1 MDFPDDD
8 YDDELM
14 LSAVESYELQA
25 DKVDESVRFETED
38 LGTDQPEEK
47 YLLALKEHFGHSQF
61 RPLQWKIISSIM
73 VEKRDCCAIMT
84 TGYGK
89 SLCYQ
94 FPSVYTNGVTLV
106 VSPLISLMEDQV
118 LSLSVLNIKACLLGS
133 AQKQKLFDD
142 IVLGLYRVVYLT
154 PEYLTGSVGI
164 SMLQKL
170 AGNLTLVAI
179 DEAHCVSSWGH
190 DFRGAFR
197 ALSCIREIVPE
208 VPLMALTAT
217 ATKSVLNDIVQVL
230 RLKDPRKLCS
240 GFDRPNLKLVVR
252 TKLSPWHDLQRLI
265 REHQDGSV
273 IVYCLKR
280 GDTEEL
286 VKLFR
291 SQGIDC
297 AAYHAGLSLKV
308 RKEVHE
314 NFVRDKLRIIV
325 ATVAFG
331 MGIDKPDVRCVI
343 NYGASR
349 EIESYYQE
357 IGRAGRDGQPAKV
370 VTFYGRQDFAFHTHM
385 RQLTTSKIHKNHM
398 HSLSLKFQEY
408 LESSACRRKFIMA
421 YFGDPCADSLAIRA
435 NCCDNCDLLLANPGQ
450 QLQYEELNAEG
461 MCDLGGDARILLSAI
476 QIMSPC
482 SGITIAILFLRGS
495 NSQKIHGRLL
505 MSPLRGTGKHKPEQW
520 WKFLYDLLERHGF
533 LNTITT
539 RTPGTWYKLTRI
551 TVTLAGMNFLAQPTK
566 EPLWIRPKREMF
578 PYFTA
583 KRKVSIQMKE
593 PSVSRDTEVRLEPAA
608 PRTYVDEFR
617 QRLIG
622 FRMILANEIDVMP
635 YMVVSEKC
643 LLQMAEDPPL
653 DVEHLSNYDG
663 LSLSKISSFGARLV
677 AFVRQTVK
685 AMEKDYPE
693 HRVEVKRSRDPP
705 QRSTVPAAS
714 SVDTTHQSLLD
725 DDDDMD
731 ATFLL
736 EQAVLKTEAITSPSR
751 GKRMLSEFSASAA
764 GPLKYDSD
772 SGSDGDAIISAIPST
787 QNRPGPS
794 WLSTRSSPQEG
805 GSQKRPRRTIKSVW

>member
-1 MDFPDDD
+1 M
-8 YDDELM
+8 
-14 LSAVESYELQA
+14 
-25 DKVDESVRFETED
+25 
-38 LGTDQPEEK
+38 
-47 YLLALKEHFGHSQF
+47 ALKEHFGHSQF
-61 RPLQWKIISSIM
+61 RPLQWKIIRSIM

-154 PEYLTGSVGI
+154 PEYLTGSVGLN
-164 SMLQKL
+164 MLQQL

-190 DFRGAFR
+190 DFRSAFR
-197 ALSCIREIVPE
+197 ALSCIRDVVPN

-217 ATKSVLNDIVQVL
+217 ATKSVLDDIVQVL

-240 GFDRPNLKLVVR
+240 GFDRPNLKFVVR
-252 TKLSPWHDLQRLI
+252 TKISPWHDLQRLI

-280 GDTEEL
+280 GDTEDL

-385 RQLTTSKIHKNHM
+385 RQLTNSKIHKSHM
-398 HSLSLKFQEY
+398 HALSLKFQEY
-408 LESSACRRKFIMA
+408 LESCACRRKFIMT
-421 YFGDPCADSLAIRA
+421 YFGDPCADKIPIRA

-450 QLQYEELNAEG
+450 QLEYEELNEEG
-461 MCDLGGDARILLSAI
+461 MCDLSGDARILLSAI
-476 QIMSPC
+476 RSLSPC
-482 SGITIAILFLRGS
+482 NGITVVILLLRGS
-495 NSQKIHGRLL
+495 NSQKIQAHL
-505 MSPLRGTGKHKPEQW
+505 MTSPLRGSGKHKPEQW

-533 LNTITT
+533 LNTSTT
-539 RTPGTWYKLTRI
+539 RTPGTWYKMTRI
-551 TVTLAGMNFLAQPTK
+551 TVTLSGINFLTQATK
-566 EPLWIRPKREMF
+566 EPLWMKPKREMF
-578 PYFTA
+578 PYFTR

-593 PSVSRDTEVRLEPAA
+593 PSVSRDTEDRVKAAAAAA

-617 QRLIG
+617 QRLIV
-622 FRMILANEIDVMP
+622 FRMTLANEIDVMP

-677 AFVRQTVK
+677 AFVRETVG
-685 AMEKDYPE
+685 AMQKDYPE
-693 HRVEVKRSRDPP
+693 HKNQVGRPRNCPQPSTISNGQTSSNVPNVPP
-705 QRSTVPAAS
+705 GPSDHIS
-714 SVDTTHQSLLD
+714 HQSLLD

-736 EQAVLKTEAITSPSR
+736 EQAVLKTEAIMSPSQSQ
-751 GKRMLSEFSASAA
+751 KKLSEFSLGGA

-772 SGSDGDAIISAIPST
+772 SSGSDGDAIISAIPST

-794 WLSTRSSPQEG
+794 WLSARSPTKPLSQAG
-805 GSQKRPRRTIKSVW
+805 GPPKRPRRTIKSVW